1 MLMFDFRSQLKVMR
15 NYDDKCLLS
24 IIFIII
30 MRKRMLLRLLVIQ
43 ILYSNYLMTVIYC
56 YSN

>member
-1 MLMFDFRSQLKVMR
+1 
-15 NYDDKCLLS
+15 
-24 IIFIII
+24 
-30 MRKRMLLRLLVIQ
+30 MLLRLLVIQ